1 MKFQPE
7 NLQSPSEAII
17 NTRWMH
23 ASNARDGKAKAVVH
37 ICHGM
42 SEHSGRYER
51 FATFLARQGYH
62 SVAHDHRGHGMTTAP
77 DAPQGRFAKKNGW
90 QKVIEDVNAVNTEVR
105 ERHAGLPIV
114 YFGHSMGSI
123 IGLGYCIRHS
133 DKIAASALWNSG
145 VDGGVLLFVYGILLK
160 IERMMKGSDVP
171 SQIAKRL
178 AFDDWNKKF
187 APNRTRSDWLS
198 RDETEVDKYLAD
210 PLCGFDATNS
220 LWGDL
225 LTGIR
230 TGADNMQVARIRND
244 LPMHLL
250 AGGQDPC
257 SDNGKAVKRLYD
269 RLTQSGIEDIT
280 YRHYDENRH
289 EALNELNRDKVM
301 TDFVEWL
308 DKRFA

>member
-1 MKFQPE
+1 M
-7 NLQSPSEAII
+7 
-17 NTRWMH
+17 RWMD
-23 ASNARDGKAKAVVH
+23 ASGNSDGKVKAVVH

-51 FATFLARQGYH
+51 FAQFLAAHGYH
-62 SVAHDHRGHGMTTAP
+62 SVAHDHRGHGLTTAP
-77 DAPQGRFAKKNGW
+77 DAPQGSFASRNGW
-90 QKVIEDVNAVNTEVR
+90 EKVIGDVDAVNTAARVR
-105 ERHAGLPIV
+105 YTDLPIV
-114 YFGHSMGSI
+114 CFGHSMGSI
-123 IGLGYCIRHS
+123 IGLNYCIRHS

-145 VDGGVLLFVYGILLK
+145 VDGGALLFVYGILLK

-178 AFDDWNKKF
+178 AFDDWNRKF

-198 RDETEVDKYLAD
+198 RDEAEVDKYLAD
-210 PLCGFDATNS
+210 PLCGFDPTNS

-230 TGADNMQVARIRND
+230 TGANDAQLSKIRDD

-257 SDNGKAVKRLYD
+257 SDKGKAVERLYD
-269 RLTQSGIEDIT
+269 RLKQSGIRDIT
-280 YRHYDENRH
+280 YKHYEDNRH
-289 EALNELNRDKVM
+289 EALNELNRDEVM
-301 TDFVEWL
+301 QGFVNWL
-308 DKRFA
+308 DERFG